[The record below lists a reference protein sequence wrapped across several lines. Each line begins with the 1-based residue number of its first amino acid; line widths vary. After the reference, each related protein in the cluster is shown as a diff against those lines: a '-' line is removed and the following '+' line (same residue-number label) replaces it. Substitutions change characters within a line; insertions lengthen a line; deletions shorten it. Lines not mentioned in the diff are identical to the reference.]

1 MRLWVIANTELGEKF
16 EELGERHLRAALDL
30 GLDAQLINPLDIA
43 IVQQSGSP
51 PDILTDVR
59 PDVALFLDK
68 DFHLAATLE
77 AIGVKVSNSA
87 NSIRTCDDKREMH
100 IAFSASNIPTPR
112 TVVLPRPYPSQPH
125 HPLTLKEAAKRLGF
139 PLVAKA
145 SRGSFGAQVHLVK
158 NNDELIEIFSQNDMR
173 EAILQEL
180 IETSFG
186 QDIRVHV
193 ASNRVICAIR
203 QKSSGDSLQA
213 NLTQGGKGEVIE
225 ANEIEIDL
233 ALRAARA
240 MGTDFCGVDLL
251 ISEGGKRLVCEV
263 NSNPH
268 ITRLSEITKIDC
280 ATVDILSAI
289 GSDSSPA
296 N

>member
-1 MRLWVIANTELGEKF
+1 MRLWVIANTELGKKF
-16 EELGERHLRAALDL
+16 EEHGERHLRAALDL
-30 GLDAQLINPLDIA
+30 GLDAQLVNPLDIVV
-43 IVQQSGSP
+43 VQQSGAP
-51 PDILTDVR
+51 PDILGDVL

-68 DFHLAATLE
+68 DVHLAATLE

-87 NSIRTCDDKREMH
+87 RSIRTCDDKREMH
-100 IAFSASNIPTPR
+100 IALSASNIPTPK

-145 SRGSFGAQVHLVK
+145 SKGSFGAQVHLVK
-158 NNDELIEIFSQNDMR
+158 NSDELIDIFTQNEMR

-180 IETSFG
+180 IVPSFG
-186 QDIRVHV
+186 RDIRVHV
-193 ASNRVICAIR
+193 ASDRVVCAIS
-203 QKSSGDSLQA
+203 QQSSDDSLQA

-225 ANEIEIDL
+225 ANKMEIDL

-251 ISEGGKRLVCEV
+251 IGEGGERLVCEV

-268 ITRLSEITKIDC
+268 ITRLSEITNIDC
-280 ATVDILSAI
+280 ATIDILSAL
-289 GSDSSPA
+289 GRNYSAAD
-296 N
+296 